1 MVSQIIF
8 LGTAG
13 DSFVLSRKDRTAAG
27 ICIQHEEST
36 LFLNPGPGAVFQAK
50 QRGIDIQKTTALI
63 VTDNTLLHGHDT
75 NAIIDMMTLGG
86 FDTAGILIAAKSALQ
101 GTESAPAI
109 ISPIYQQWVQRTMLI
124 HPGDRI
130 ECNNIQIVAFSIK
143 NIDPSAF
150 GIKLI
155 TPAFSVG
162 YTAKTRWIAKLREQ
176 LKDVEILILEIPHHY
191 PSKNEEGFSV
201 EEAEQLISEV
211 KPQIAILTGLGMEVI
226 KQDLL
231 ELTRTICK
239 KTKVQTIAAH
249 DGFSLDPLSYAVQL
263 RQKRL
268 PIN

>member
-13 DSFVLSRKDRTAAG
+13 DSFVMSMKDRSAG
-27 ICIQHEEST
+27 GIFIQHEESI

-50 QRGIDIQKTTALI
+50 QLGIDIKKTIALI
-63 VTDNTLLHGHDT
+63 VTDNTLLHAHDT
-75 NAIIDMMTLGG
+75 NAMIDIMTLTG
-86 FDTAGILIAAKSALQ
+86 FDPAGILIAAKSALQ
-101 GTESAPAI
+101 GTESAPGI
-109 ISPIYQQWVQRTMLI
+109 ISPIYQQWVQRTILF
-124 HPGDRI
+124 HPGDQI
-130 ECNNIQIVAFSIK
+130 EYNNIHIAAFPIK
-143 NIDPSAF
+143 NIDPTAF

-162 YTAKTRWIAKLREQ
+162 YTAKTRWTAKLREQ
-176 LKDVEILILEIPHHY
+176 LNDVEILILEIPHHY
-191 PSKNEEGFSV
+191 PSKKEEGFSV

-211 KPQIAILTGLGMEVI
+211 KPQIAILTGVGMEVI

-268 PIN
+268 PV